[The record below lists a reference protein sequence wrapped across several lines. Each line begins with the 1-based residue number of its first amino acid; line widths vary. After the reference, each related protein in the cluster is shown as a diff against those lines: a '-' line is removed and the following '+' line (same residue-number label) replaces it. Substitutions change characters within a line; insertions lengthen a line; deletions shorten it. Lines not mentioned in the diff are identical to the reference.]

1 MNTKLTLSLDKS
13 VIDKAKDYAKEH
25 QVSLSKLI
33 ESYLSLIIRKESAEE
48 LEISPQL
55 KKIGFDL
62 DLDNNLNFK
71 EDYGE
76 YLSKKHA

>member
-13 VIDKAKDYAKEH
+13 VIVRAKDYAKEH

-33 ESYLSLIIRKESAEE
+33 ESYLSLIIRQESAEE

-55 KKIGFDL
+55 KNIGFDI
-62 DLDNNLNFK
+62 DLDSSLNFK
-71 EDYGE
+71 EDYGD
-76 YLSKKHA
+76 YLSKKHE